1 MCVTRQPDT
10 GNNMAVGQ
18 TLAKASKLYFF
29 SLFLYN
35 TAVFALKSGSI
46 GNCPISSTNFSA
58 AFLHNPPYV
67 KANSTKWH
75 GLIYDFVQAG
85 LIRCFRR
92 YSCNMTK
99 MHWKEVF
106 SEEKLSSLT
115 LEEKTDIA
123 IPITPSLFSSL
134 TEELSTSRNWR
145 VTLFTIVESPGL
157 ALVID
162 YDACKTKIEKIITY
176 TILSAWPVCAVIL
189 LLAGISGISI
199 WALVRNWLLFIS
211 RGGEGKEGGVFLKGQ
226 QRRNQLSPTKYKW
239 RTMENLLSITWQLME
254 S

>member
-1 MCVTRQPDT
+1 MT
-10 GNNMAVGQ
+10 VGQ
-18 TLAKASKLYFF
+18 TLVKASKLCFF

-67 KANSTKWH
+67 KADRTKWH

-99 MHWKEVF
+99 MHWREVF

-115 LEEKTDIA
+115 LEEETDIA

-134 TEELSTSRNWR
+134 TEELSTSRDWR
-145 VTLFTIVESPGL
+145 VTLVTIVESPGF

-199 WALVRNWLLFIS
+199 WALVRNWSLFIS
-211 RGGEGKEGGVFLKGQ
+211 RGGERKEGGVFLKG
-226 QRRNQLSPTKYKW
+226 
-239 RTMENLLSITWQLME
+239 
-254 S
+254 